1 LLKLQNQIDEAT
13 RSTSSDSS
21 SLQLVKEEGRMAAIA
36 LLNHRKH
43 NADVLSVCWIASP
56 KNRAA
61 DRQQM
66 FGPMKMIS
74 DDVAGKKS
82 DQR

>member
-1 LLKLQNQIDEAT
+1 
-13 RSTSSDSS
+13 
-21 SLQLVKEEGRMAAIA
+21 MAAIA

>member
-1 LLKLQNQIDEAT
+1 
-13 RSTSSDSS
+13 
-21 SLQLVKEEGRMAAIA
+21 MAAIA

-43 NADVLSVCWIASP
+43 NGDVLSVCWIASP